1 MSVPRRSL
9 RRDERGVSEVIGYLL
24 GFFMSFVL
32 LLTALAAFDIRA
44 EQANTQ
50 ALHVHFED
58 IATRVSNA
66 VLGAVDIGAQ
76 RAASEG
82 TAPSTQIIF
91 YERLRIPT
99 EIRGQDY
106 TIELDT
112 TEVTV
117 TSGDVTETA
126 PLFNLQIPTT
136 CRHSDSICTL
146 SGLTRSSQG
155 YVLLK
160 YEYMRGAGASPT
172 TNSITIG

>member
-1 MSVPRRSL
+1 
-9 RRDERGVSEVIGYLL
+9 
-24 GFFMSFVL
+24 MSFVL

-58 IATRVSNA
+58 IGTRVANA
-66 VLGAVDIGAQ
+66 VLGAVDVGAQ
-76 RAASEG
+76 RAAAEG

-99 EIRGQDY
+99 EIRGKDY
-106 TIELDT
+106 TIELDSR
-112 TEVTV
+112 EVTV

-126 PLFNLQIPTT
+126 PLFNLQVPASPACAHTDT
-136 CRHSDSICTL
+136 ICTL

-160 YEYMRGAGASPT
+160 YEYKRGAGASPT